1 MFLLLLLLLLLLCP
15 SGAQDVDLLVEALV
29 EDLPDGEGLQA
40 RHGRGGVCER
50 RERKRCE
57 NFF

>member
-1 MFLLLLLLLLLLCP
+1 MFLLLLLLLLLRP

-50 RERKRCE
+50 REREKE
-57 NFF
+57 M